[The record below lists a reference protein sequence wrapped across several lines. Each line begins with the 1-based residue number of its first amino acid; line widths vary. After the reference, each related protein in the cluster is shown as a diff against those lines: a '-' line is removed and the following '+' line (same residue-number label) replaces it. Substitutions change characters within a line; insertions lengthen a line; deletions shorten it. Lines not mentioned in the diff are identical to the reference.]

1 MGEVVP
7 IEDDSTQ
14 ELPLYL
20 PPTPS
25 PLQIITV
32 KASSIKETPGVIRC
46 NSNGCM
52 SQGSGQGITLRE
64 LESWL
69 PITESRNG
77 SIFSAIFHLLCS
89 GIGFQALLLPVAFAA
104 LGWAWGII
112 CLSIAFL
119 WQLYTIWLLV
129 NLHEPVPGTRYSR
142 FVRLSIVAFGQ
153 KLGKLLAIFPVM
165 YLSGGSCV
173 MLIIT
178 GGGTMEQLFKLI
190 CGEGTIC
197 ESKSMTGTEWFL
209 LFTCIAL
216 IIGQLPNLNSIT
228 RVSLTGAIAAI
239 GYCTM
244 IWVLSITKGRPN
256 GVSYTIPDAAKTGM
270 TGVGNILNAIGT
282 IMLAFR
288 GHNLILEIQGT
299 LPSDSKH
306 PSRKSM
312 WRGVMVSYIII
323 AMCLFPLAIVGF
335 WAYGNKIPANG
346 GILGAF
352 SQFHRQDTSKFV
364 IGLIYLWLII
374 SCLSS
379 YQIYAMPAFDNL
391 EFIYATT
398 KNRRCPGGVRVGLRL
413 FFGGLTFFIAVAFP
427 FLGSLAPLIGGM
439 ATIPL
444 TFAYPC
450 FMWISIKKPQ
460 TKGGNWS
467 LNMGLGCFGIVL
479 SILLIVAAVWNLA
492 ENGLNANFFRP

>member
-14 ELPLYL
+14 DLPLYL
-20 PPTPS
+20 PPKPS
-25 PLQIITV
+25 SLQIITI
-32 KASSIKETPGVIRC
+32 KSSSIRETPGVITC
-46 NSNGCM
+46 SSNGCT
-52 SQGSGQGITLRE
+52 SQGSGQGITLNE

-77 SIFSAIFHLLCS
+77 STFSAMFHLLCS
-89 GIGFQALLLPVAFAA
+89 GIGFQALSLPVAFAA

-112 CLSIAFL
+112 CLSLAFM

-129 NLHEPVPGTRYSR
+129 NLHEPVPGTRHSR

-173 MLIIT
+173 LLIIT
-178 GGGTMEQLFKLI
+178 GGGTMEKLFKII
-190 CGEGTIC
+190 CGEGTTC
-197 ESKSMTGTEWFL
+197 ESKSLTGTEWFL

-216 IIGQLPNLNSIT
+216 IVGQLPNLNSIA
-228 RVSLTGAIAAI
+228 RVSLTGAITAI

-244 IWVLSITKGRPN
+244 IWALSISKGRLN
-256 GVSYTIPDAAKTGM
+256 GVSYSIPDAAKTGM
-270 TGVGNILNAIGT
+270 TGFGNILNAIGI

-299 LPSDSKH
+299 LPSNSKN
-306 PSRKSM
+306 PPWKSM

-346 GILGAF
+346 GILTAF

-391 EFIYATT
+391 EFIYASS
-398 KNRRCPGGVRVGLRL
+398 KNRRCPGWVRTGFRL
-413 FFGGLTFFIAVAFP
+413 FFGGFTFFIAVAFP
-427 FLGSLAPLIGGM
+427 FLGSLAPLIGGL
-439 ATIPL
+439 AAVPL

-450 FMWISIKKPQ
+450 FMWISIKRPRAN
-460 TKGGNWS
+460 GAMWS
-467 LNMGLGCFGIVL
+467 LNLGLGCFGIVL
-479 SILLIVAAVWNLA
+479 SILLIVAALWNLA
-492 ENGLNANFFRP
+492 DKGLNANFFRP

>member
-7 IEDDSTQ
+7 IEDGLTQ
-14 ELPLYL
+14 ELPLHMA
-20 PPTPS
+20 PTPS
-25 PLQIITV
+25 PLQIITI
-32 KASSIKETPGVIRC
+32 KSGSIKETPGFTC
-46 NSNGCM
+46 NPDGCT
-52 SQGSGQGITLRE
+52 QGRPGGQAINITE

-77 SIFSAIFHLLCS
+77 NIFSAMFHILCS
-89 GIGFQALLLPVAFAA
+89 GIGFQALLLPVAFAV
-104 LGWAWGII
+104 LGWTWGII
-112 CLSIAFL
+112 CLCIVFM

-165 YLSGGSCV
+165 YLSGGTCV
-173 MLIIT
+173 LLIIT
-178 GGGTMEQLFKLI
+178 GGGTMELLFKI
-190 CGEGTIC
+190 IC
-197 ESKSMTGTEWFL
+197 EEGAACQSKSLTGTELFL

-216 IIGQLPNLNSIT
+216 IIGQLPNLHSVA
-228 RVSLTGAIAAI
+228 RVSLTGAIASI
-239 GYCTM
+239 GYFTM
-244 IWVLSITKGRPN
+244 IWALSISKGRPD
-256 GVSYTIPDAAKTGM
+256 GVSYSIPHAAKTGM
-270 TGVGNILNAIGT
+270 TGFGNILNAIGI
-282 IMLAFR
+282 IMLSFR

-299 LPSDSKH
+299 LPSSSKH
-306 PSRKSM
+306 PCRKSM

-346 GILGAF
+346 GILTAF
-352 SQFHRQDTSKFV
+352 ADFHREDTSKFV
-364 IGLIYLWLII
+364 IGLIYLWLIL

-391 EFIYATT
+391 EFIYASS
-398 KNRRCPGGVRVGLRL
+398 KNRRCPGWVRVGLRL

-427 FLGSLAPLIGGM
+427 FLGSLAPLLGGM
-439 ATIPL
+439 ATVPL

-450 FMWISIKKPQ
+450 FMWISIKRPRRN
-460 TKGGNWS
+460 GAMWS
-467 LNMGLGCFGIVL
+467 LNLGLGCLGIVL
-479 SILLIVAAVWNLA
+479 SVLLIVAAVWNLA
-492 ENGLNANFFRP
+492 DKGLHANFFRP

>member
-25 PLQIITV
+25 PLQIITI
-32 KASSIKETPGVIRC
+32 KSTSIKETTPGVTKC
-46 NSNGCM
+46 DSNG
-52 SQGSGQGITLRE
+52 QGVDPRE

-77 SIFSAIFHLLCS
+77 STFSAIFHLLCS
-89 GIGFQALLLPVAFAA
+89 GIGYQVLLLPAAFAV

-112 CLSIAFL
+112 CLCMAFM

-142 FVRLSIVAFGQ
+142 FVRLSIFAFGQ

-173 MLIIT
+173 LLIIT
-178 GGGTMEQLFKLI
+178 GGRTMEQLFKII
-190 CGEGTIC
+190 CGEGTMC
-197 ESKSMTGTEWFL
+197 ESKSLTGTEWFL

-216 IIGQLPNLNSIT
+216 IIGQLPTLKSIA
-228 RVSLTGAIAAI
+228 RVSLIGAITAI

-244 IWVLSITKGRPN
+244 IWALSISKGRPD
-256 GVSYTIPDAAKTGM
+256 GVSYSIPNDAKTGM
-270 TGVGNILNAIGT
+270 TGFGNILNAIG
-282 IMLAFR
+282 ILVLAFR

-299 LPSDSKH
+299 LPSNSKH

-323 AMCLFPLAIVGF
+323 AMCFFPLAIFGF
-335 WAYGNKIPANG
+335 WAYGNNIPANG
-346 GILGAF
+346 GILTAF
-352 SQFHRQDTSKFV
+352 LQFHRKETSKFV
-364 IGLIYLWLII
+364 ISLIYLCIII
-374 SCLSS
+374 SCLGS
-379 YQIYAMPAFDNL
+379 YQIYAMPSFDNF
-391 EFIYATT
+391 EFIYATS
-398 KNRRCPGGVRVGLRL
+398 KNRRSPGWVRVGLRL

-427 FLGSLAPLIGGM
+427 FLGSLAPLLGGM
-439 ATIPL
+439 AAVPL

-450 FMWISIKKPQ
+450 FMWISIKRPRA
-460 TKGGNWS
+460 NSAMWS
-467 LNMGLGCFGIVL
+467 LNLGLGCIGIGL
-479 SILLIVAAVWNLA
+479 SILLIVAAIWNLA
-492 ENGLNANFFRP
+492 DKGLNANFFRP

>member
-7 IEDDSTQ
+7 IGDDSTQ

-25 PLQIITV
+25 PLQIITI
-32 KASSIKETPGVIRC
+32 KSSSIREMPGVITC
-46 NSNGCM
+46 NSNGCT
-52 SQGSGQGITLRE
+52 SQGSGQDITLRE

-77 SIFSAIFHLLCS
+77 STFSVMFHLLCS

-112 CLSIAFL
+112 CLSIAFM

-173 MLIIT
+173 LLIIT
-178 GGGTMEQLFKLI
+178 GGVTMEQLFKII
-190 CGEGTIC
+190 CEEGTIC
-197 ESKSMTGTEWFL
+197 ESMSLTGIKWFL

-216 IIGQLPNLNSIT
+216 IIGQLPNLNSIA
-228 RVSLTGAIAAI
+228 RVSLTGAITAI

-244 IWVLSITKGRPN
+244 IWALSISKGRPN
-256 GVSYTIPDAAKTGM
+256 GVSYSIPDAAKTGM
-270 TGVGNILNAIGT
+270 AGFSNILNAIGI

-299 LPSDSKH
+299 LPSNSKH

-346 GILGAF
+346 GILTAF
-352 SQFHRQDTSKFV
+352 SQFHRHDTSKFV

-391 EFIYATT
+391 EFIYATS
-398 KNRRCPGGVRVGLRL
+398 KNRRCPGWVRTGLRL

-439 ATIPL
+439 AVVPL

-450 FMWISIKKPQ
+450 FMWISIKRPRAN
-460 TKGGNWS
+460 GAMWS
-467 LNMGLGCFGIVL
+467 LNLGLGCFGIVL
-479 SILLIVAAVWNLA
+479 SILLIVAAAWNLA
-492 ENGLNANFFRP
+492 EKGLNANFFRP